1 MGIRCKQAGTLLAA
15 RASGIDEADKVRLEA
30 HLDQCSRCRADAGML
45 DRLIGLCAEPRA
57 LRPGQRTRAVRA
69 ALTADSAVIGP
80 RRNTRPIVWIAAA
93 AGIMLSGGAAAYLGS
108 HGDSR
113 PDRAADHASP
123 ATEPSVAVAETTPA
137 PIATPVVEAP
147 APETIVASAP
157 TPAPEPAA
165 VVAPAPIPAAG
176 PAAVVARHQPRHH
189 HRSAAAEPPA
199 QRKAVRT
206 RQEQATVAADE
217 HVDDQT
223 VSTDDLALTS
233 AATYL
238 SAARK
243 ALAGGDSDTAR
254 DDLTKARAAGPDRK
268 LRAEADTLSAE
279 IAMVDGDLG
288 LAAVLFM
295 EVAER
300 YADLPAGENA
310 LVAAARVLHASG
322 GTTAAR
328 AAWRR
333 YLDRYP
339 EGRFRADVLRR
350 LRN

>member
-1 MGIRCKQAGTLLAA
+1 M
-15 RASGIDEADKVRLEA
+15 
-30 HLDQCSRCRADAGML
+30 
-45 DRLIGLCAEPRA
+45 
-57 LRPGQRTRAVRA
+57 
-69 ALTADSAVIGP
+69 
-80 RRNTRPIVWIAAA
+80 
-93 AGIMLSGGAAAYLGS
+93 
-108 HGDSR
+108 
-113 PDRAADHASP
+113 
-123 ATEPSVAVAETTPA
+123 
-137 PIATPVVEAP
+137 
-147 APETIVASAP
+147 
-157 TPAPEPAA
+157 
-165 VVAPAPIPAAG
+165 
-176 PAAVVARHQPRHH
+176 
-189 HRSAAAEPPA
+189 
-199 QRKAVRT
+199 
-206 RQEQATVAADE
+206 
-217 HVDDQT
+217 
-223 VSTDDLALTS
+223 STDDLALTS